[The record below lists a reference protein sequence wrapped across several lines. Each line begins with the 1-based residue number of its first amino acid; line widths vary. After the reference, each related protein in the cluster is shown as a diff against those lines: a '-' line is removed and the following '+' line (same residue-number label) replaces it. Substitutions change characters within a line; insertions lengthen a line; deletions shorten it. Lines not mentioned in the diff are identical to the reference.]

1 MTYYIVDVFTDSVF
15 SGGPTAV
22 FVMEEW
28 LPEAVMQGIAME
40 NGFSE
45 TAFAVPE
52 GEGYRLRWFTPDAE
66 IDLCGYATLA
76 AGYVIM
82 AHYQPAAVQVR
93 FRTLSG
99 VLTVS
104 RQGELYAMDLPALRP
119 EPYAL
124 TPRMEEAL
132 GAVPAA
138 VYKRRDLTFLFDSEE
153 QVRSLRPD
161 LEKLKQ
167 FPEGLGV
174 FVTAPSSDP
183 RYDFVSRAFWP
194 KMGIG
199 EDPVCGAAHC
209 NLTPLWSER
218 LGKKRMVAHQISR
231 RGGVFTVEDR
241 GERVMIAGKVAL
253 FATGDLAETVY
264 KKETAI

>member
-1 MTYYIVDVFTDSVF
+1 MKYYILDVFTDTVF

-22 FVMEEW
+22 FVMDAW
-28 LPEAVMQGIAME
+28 LPDATMQNIAME
-40 NGFSE
+40 NHFSE

-52 GEGYRLRWFTPDAE
+52 GEAYHLRWFTPEAE

-82 AHYQPAAVQVR
+82 NYDRPGTEQVR

-99 VLTVS
+99 ILTVD
-104 RQGELYAMDLPALRP
+104 RQENLYAMDLPALRP
-119 EPYAL
+119 EPYLL
-124 TPRMEEAL
+124 TPFMTNAL
-132 GAVPAA
+132 GAAPTA
-138 VYKRRDLTFLFDSEE
+138 VFKRRDLTFLFDSEE
-153 QVRSLRPD
+153 QVRNLNPD
-161 LEKLKQ
+161 LEKSKQ
-167 FPEGLGV
+167 LPEGLGV

-199 EDPVCGAAHC
+199 EDPVCGTAHC

-218 LGKKRMVAHQISR
+218 LGKKRMAAHQISK

-241 GERVMIAGKVAL
+241 GDRVMIAGNIAL
-253 FATGDLAETVY
+253 FATGELAETVY
-264 KKETAI
+264 QP